1 MHSIQGEKDI
11 LTNVAGVHHILS
23 MSKDGDFMEY
33 RMDQQVKALLECA
46 KQEARDMGN
55 NYIGSEHILLALMK
69 DIHTPLSRILSAQGM
84 YYFQLKEDLM
94 ILFGLKDQSIGEIQM
109 TQIVEN
115 MMGAAEK
122 LAEERNQRQ
131 LSVEVVSIA
140 LLKSGSCVANE
151 ILHRYDLDEEVL
163 LLQLENGLISE
174 LDKYSELRNL
184 NRTEGYAD
192 IVGRKEELDFMVSVL
207 LRKDKANPLLVGE
220 AGVGKTALVEQ
231 LARDIRYKKIKGLE
245 DIQIYELNLNALV
258 AGTKYRGDFEEK
270 LQKIIR
276 LLQKYPEV
284 ILFIDEIHQMIG
296 AGKSEGSI
304 DVASV
309 LKPYLARGSIRCIGA
324 TTLEE
329 YEKYIEKDRALERR
343 FQIIHIQEPSLEQ
356 VYTMLEAKQK
366 EYESFHHVSVCEE
379 ALRCIVHCCNCYI
392 PQRKFP
398 DKAIDVLDLACVET
412 KKQQQTNVDKIMI
425 QKVIEQL
432 TDIPLVSYNRFHY
445 VKEELQKRVIGQS
458 TVVAK
463 LLKQLAWIEQG
474 VLTDKPLGVWLF
486 LGNAHVGKEYVIDV
500 FNRCY
505 FHCEERVEINAIG
518 MEGTLEHAL
527 VKLRRKPYS
536 LVQISNLHLAN
547 EATLLFFQQAFQ
559 KGYIWHGNQKV
570 DLRHSIII
578 LQGDFDI
585 TQENIL
591 HFQPQDP
598 YIGLKKRLGEAFLE
612 VIDEIFLFS
621 DLQVEDKI
629 QIVKEIVRKW
639 NIPLQD
645 TLLKE
650 SVKRTKTIDEA
661 IQLLKSKWIDN
672 FGEAHINE
680 KNT

>member
-1 MHSIQGEKDI
+1 
-11 LTNVAGVHHILS
+11 
-23 MSKDGDFMEY
+23 
-33 RMDQQVKALLECA
+33 
-46 KQEARDMGN
+46 
-55 NYIGSEHILLALMK
+55 
-69 DIHTPLSRILSAQGM
+69 
-84 YYFQLKEDLM
+84 
-94 ILFGLKDQSIGEIQM
+94 
-109 TQIVEN
+109 
-115 MMGAAEK
+115 
-122 LAEERNQRQ
+122 
-131 LSVEVVSIA
+131 
-140 LLKSGSCVANE
+140 
-151 ILHRYDLDEEVL
+151 
-163 LLQLENGLISE
+163 
-174 LDKYSELRNL
+174 
-184 NRTEGYAD
+184 
-192 IVGRKEELDFMVSVL
+192 
-207 LRKDKANPLLVGE
+207 
-220 AGVGKTALVEQ
+220 
-231 LARDIRYKKIKGLE
+231 
-245 DIQIYELNLNALV
+245 
-258 AGTKYRGDFEEK
+258 
-270 LQKIIR
+270 
-276 LLQKYPEV
+276 
-284 ILFIDEIHQMIG
+284 
-296 AGKSEGSI
+296 
-304 DVASV
+304 
-309 LKPYLARGSIRCIGA
+309 
-324 TTLEE
+324 
-329 YEKYIEKDRALERR
+329 
-343 FQIIHIQEPSLEQ
+343 
-356 VYTMLEAKQK
+356 
-366 EYESFHHVSVCEE
+366 
-379 ALRCIVHCCNCYI
+379 
-392 PQRKFP
+392 
-398 DKAIDVLDLACVET
+398 
-412 KKQQQTNVDKIMI
+412 MI

-547 EATLLFFQQAFQ
+547 EATLLFFSKHF
-559 KGYIWHGNQKV
+559 KKV
-570 DLRHSIII
+570 IFGMEIKSRFTHSIVI

-598 YIGLKKRLGEAFLE
+598 YIGLKKCLGEAFLE
-612 VIDEIFLFS
+612 VIDEIFLFA

-645 TLLKE
+645 TILKE

-680 KNT
+680 KTLKYRYLKRLCCL